1 MAHSDVCPENLRF
14 TRDYIKKTFRKPY
27 EYQRID
33 DAVDQIGNNELSPAV
48 FTPLNVVQHKSV
60 LWCLDNRRLWVLRK
74 AGVPT
79 VKVIFVLPNYN
90 RSSEKFF
97 ASLNDPLVRQYSRAN
112 YFPSVRGVRSVGIN
126 SCKGASDGVPR
137 APIRMHHYPTAVA
150 GANKTTPLLPQH
162 LKTCTVRIDIPAKV
176 NHESNSNCF
185 HKQSQPMAQ
194 CDACPNKLRFTQDSI
209 KNTFKEPY
217 EHQRIDDAV
226 DQIGNNQLS
235 PADLMPLRVVKHKS
249 VLWSLDNRRLWVLR
263 KAGVPTVKVIWVLPN
278 HNRRS
283 VDFFSS
289 LSDPLLEREY
299 SSANYFPRVRGGFR
313 LVGINGS
320 NVSSSGGAH
329 PPPIPL
335 LLQHPSNRT
344 LPKSTSTAPPHLR
357 DLTVRIDIPPP
368 PVPLLHHHSTTVAGA
383 AQANRTWEYK
393 RTPPPPTHHMRDYT
407 VRINIHPSIPP
418 LRNTSQQ
425 LSEVNVPLLSNDS
438 VGSDLLTKI
447 LNFVRWV
454 KEKVFG
460 FFRPITPAGNQ
471 GNYNN
476 FV

>member
-162 LKTCTVRIDIPAKV
+162 LKT
-176 NHESNSNCF
+176 S
-185 HKQSQPMAQ
+185 
-194 CDACPNKLRFTQDSI
+194 
-209 KNTFKEPY
+209 
-217 EHQRIDDAV
+217 
-226 DQIGNNQLS
+226 
-235 PADLMPLRVVKHKS
+235 DLMPLRVVKHKS

-320 NVSSSGGAH
+320 NVTSSGGHH

-335 LLQHPSNRT
+335 LVQHPTNRT

-357 DLTVRIDIPPP
+357 DLTVRINIPPP